1 MTINELKVTYA
12 NEILKSNDKEKA
24 TLNVIKKIDELTYE
38 NGGKISTHDKKI
50 LVDGIAD
57 LLTPKDK
64 NGRRVILCEKDNSNY
79 LTMLSA
85 VSSELAKV
93 TGGK

>member
-1 MTINELKVTYA
+1 MTINELKVKYA
-12 NEILKSNDKEKA
+12 NEISKSNDKEKA
-24 TLNVIKKIDELTYE
+24 TSSVIKKIDALTYE

-50 LVDGIAD
+50 LVDGIVD
-57 LLTPKDK
+57 LLTPKDR
-64 NGRRVILCEKDNSNY
+64 NGRSVILCEKDNSNY

-93 TGGK
+93 AGGK